1 MPICS
6 PDPSRWIPRII
17 LFLTLLTP
25 ALPVCGQSL
34 DEVHVAPA
42 AKAQQKPA
50 SQAVQPAAGREALP
64 LRPRPLR
71 HDVDLVLVPVSV
83 TDSYD
88 RLVTGLEKKDF
99 ALTEGGAQQQIQYF
113 STEDGPISLGVILD
127 VSKSMR
133 DKMDDARDAVV
144 QFFESANQQDDWFV
158 ITFSDRPELLADT
171 SRSVGF
177 ARERLATVTPSGRT
191 SLLDAIYLGLSKMH
205 HAKHGRRALLVI
217 SDGGD
222 NNSRYT
228 ERELKKVVEEADVE
242 IYGIGIFERLLKVLA
257 PPEERDGKRLLTAV
271 TEASGGRLFTLHSP
285 RELPQIAEQVSL
297 ELRNQYVLGY
307 RPGNEAHDGKWRPI
321 QVSLTTP
328 EGRRLHVHAK
338 KGYVAPGE

>member
-1 MPICS
+1 MRICS
-6 PDPSRWIPRII
+6 PHCSRWLLPLV
-17 LFLTLLTP
+17 LFPSTLTLTLG
-25 ALPVCGQSL
+25 AWGQSL

-42 AKAQQKPA
+42 PKAQEEPA
-50 SQAVQPAAGREALP
+50 GKAVQPAAGRKVLP
-64 LRPRPLR
+64 LHPQPLR
-71 HDVDLVLVPVSV
+71 RDVELVLVPVSV
-83 TDSYD
+83 TDSYN

-99 ALTEGGAQQQIQYF
+99 ALTEAGTHQQIQYF

-133 DKMDDARDAVV
+133 DKIDDARDAVV
-144 QFFESANQQDDWFV
+144 QFFESANPQDDWFV
-158 ITFSDRPELLADT
+158 ITFSDAPQLLADT

-191 SLLDAIYLGLSKMH
+191 SLLDAIYLGLTRLR
-205 HAKHGRRALLVI
+205 HAQHGRRALLVI

-297 ELRNQYVLGY
+297 ELRCQYVLGY

-328 EGRRLHVHAK
+328 QGRSLHVHAK
-338 KGYVAPGE
+338 KGYVAPGQ